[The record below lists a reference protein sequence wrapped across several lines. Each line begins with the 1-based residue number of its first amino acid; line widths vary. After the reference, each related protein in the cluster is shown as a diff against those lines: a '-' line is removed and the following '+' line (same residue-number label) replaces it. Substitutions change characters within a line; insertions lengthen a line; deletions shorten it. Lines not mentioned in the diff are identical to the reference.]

1 MVFMKIALLLAVL
14 LILFA
19 VYEIIGL
26 LKKKA
31 TTAYAGEDGRFH
43 TFGDA
48 VFNVTSDAYVFHDN
62 NQPPANRYQGNS
74 NVENGLALVNLRKDP
89 SASDLTNTVF
99 KAGWVD
105 LAGTIYDES
114 GTRRGY
120 ITDLKGRRSINGS
133 GRWYELWLRK
143 HSYVYTSPPL
153 ASENGDGE
161 AAQDQ
166 LIGKVVETGRLGKEK
181 PNRYTV
187 TAQREKTARVWLA
200 QPK

>member
-1 MVFMKIALLLAVL
+1 MVFMKIALLLAIL

-99 KAGWVD
+99 KAG
-105 LAGTIYDES
+105 
-114 GTRRGY
+114 
-120 ITDLKGRRSINGS
+120 
-133 GRWYELWLRK
+133 
-143 HSYVYTSPPL
+143 
-153 ASENGDGE
+153 
-161 AAQDQ
+161 
-166 LIGKVVETGRLGKEK
+166 
-181 PNRYTV
+181 
-187 TAQREKTARVWLA
+187 
-200 QPK
+200 